1 MDIVSLK
8 KECEQLFGMAEATLK
23 WQEYLLEQWKQTI
36 ALYDTIALWGT
47 GFDARLLVD
56 FLKDVLPGKE
66 VLFIDND
73 TSKHGKEICDGYM
86 CYGKEKLYGCNPS
99 TTIILIASSW
109 YANAILTEL
118 GWYPAVG
125 TGLQASPTIF
135 KNKDRFG
142 TTCITTSVIA
152 LLNATKQVGV
162 GLSRKIGFKAQ
173 LLKTL
178 ALFEDVDS
186 ISVFYHRMLLYLG
199 HVQSMK
205 QVETGPQYFPPEIKN
220 RFSADEVFLDCGAEY
235 GDSIE
240 DFAKHTGNQ
249 FKAVYSFEMD
259 DNVFEKLSRNP
270 LTKDSRI
277 NIIHAGVSNE
287 TRKVIYNKI
296 SRTYIKKFYAAEREG
311 EAELKAIDDLVAD
324 GTIKEKVTF
333 VKMDI
338 EGAEMDALR
347 GMEKLMKRDRPKLAI
362 CVYHKPEDIWK
373 IPLYIKSVVPGYTFI
388 LRHHSHDA
396 SETVLY
402 A

>member
-8 KECEQLFGMAEATLK
+8 KECEQLFEMAEAALK

-109 YANAILTEL
+109 YANAIMTEL

-125 TGLQASPTIF
+125 TGLQARPTNF
-135 KNKDRFG
+135 RNQDKFG
-142 TTCITTSVIA
+142 TACITTNVIS
-152 LLNATKQVGV
+152 LLNAAKQVDE
-162 GLSRKIGFKAQ
+162 GLSRKIGFKARS
-173 LLKTL
+173 LKTL
-178 ALFEDVDS
+178 ALFNDVDS
-186 ISVFYHRMLLYLG
+186 VFVFYHRMLLYLG

-205 QVETGPQYFPPEIKN
+205 QVETHPQYFPSEIT
-220 RFSADEVFLDCGAEY
+220 RRLSDDEVFLDCGAEY

-240 DFAKHTGNQ
+240 DFVKYTKNR

-259 DNVFEKLSRNP
+259 DDVFEKLTHNP
-270 LTKDSRI
+270 LANDSRVTV
-277 NIIHAGVSNE
+277 IHAGVSNE
-287 TRKVIYNKI
+287 TQKVVYNKI
-296 SRTYIKKFYAAEREG
+296 GRTYKKYFTEPKVKARRNSKLSTASLQTALSKKKSRLSKWISKARKWTRCAA
-311 EAELKAIDDLVAD
+311 
-324 GTIKEKVTF
+324 
-333 VKMDI
+333 
-338 EGAEMDALR
+338 
-347 GMEKLMKRDRPKLAI
+347 
-362 CVYHKPEDIWK
+362 WK
-373 IPLYIKSVVPGYTFI
+373 S
-388 LRHHSHDA
+388 
-396 SETVLY
+396 
-402 A
+402 